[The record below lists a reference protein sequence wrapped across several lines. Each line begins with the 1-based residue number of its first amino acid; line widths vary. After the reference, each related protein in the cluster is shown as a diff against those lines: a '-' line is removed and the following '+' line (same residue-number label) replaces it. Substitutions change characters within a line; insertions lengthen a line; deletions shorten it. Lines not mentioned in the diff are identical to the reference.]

1 MLTTLACFRSK
12 DLQDETAGL
21 RERIKHL
28 NDMVFCQQRKV
39 KGMIEEV
46 RRADLS
52 AHRSPHHTCV
62 SAVGKHGTGST
73 KDGGI
78 WSSASCEIA

>member
-1 MLTTLACFRSK
+1 MLVRCEIPGKAMRALLLMYVDSTCCLRSN
-12 DLQDETAGL
+12 DLQVETASL

-39 KGMIEEV
+39 KAMIEEV

-52 AHRSPHHTCV
+52 IL
-62 SAVGKHGTGST
+62 
-73 KDGGI
+73 GI
-78 WSSASCEIA
+78 PSNTDLLFYPAQ